1 MFPAEG
7 MVYDYKLDDAGIS
20 SSKSDELMDDEV
32 PERKEVLL
40 LSQKEKS
47 LNLQGKK
54 SHTFVTK
61 GGGGV

>member
-7 MVYDYKLDDAGIS
+7 LVYDYKLDDAGIS
-20 SSKSDELMDDEV
+20 SSKSDELMEDEV

-47 LNLQGKK
+47 LNLQGK
-54 SHTFVTK
+54 SHILL
-61 GGGGV
+61 